1 MLVRM
6 KSFAVL
12 TATAVLGLSASACA
26 HVTPKELD
34 GRLQTLRDDLSQQI
48 KEGDDQVASQASG
61 RMDNLESRMDGLEAD
76 LNDLQQ
82 KYDVTVQ
89 KLEASLRFDVP
100 VYFDFDKADIKARGQ
115 EVLQRFAQIAGK
127 YYPEARITVEGFT
140 DSSGSEAYNKI
151 LGQRRADAV
160 KKFLSQ
166 EGLDA
171 QRINAVS
178 YGESSDRQI
187 EPSQK
192 GPGSNGWENR
202 RVVLVIDHDGAT
214 TAASVASTTGEANR

>member
-6 KSFAVL
+6 KSFAAL
-12 TATAVLGLSASACA
+12 AATAVLGLSAAGCA

-34 GRLQTLRDDLSQQI
+34 GRLQTLRDDMSKQI
-48 KEGDDQVASQASG
+48 KEGDDQVASTANS
-61 RMDNLESRMDGLEAD
+61 RMDGLESRMDGLQAD

-100 VYFDFDKADIKARGQ
+100 VYFDFDKAEIKPRGRD
-115 EVLQRFAQIAGK
+115 VLQRFAQVAGK
-127 YYPEARITVEGFT
+127 YYPDARITVEGFT
-140 DSSGSEAYNKI
+140 DSSGSAAYNKR

-160 KKFLSQ
+160 KAFLSQ

-171 QRINAVS
+171 QNINAVS
-178 YGESSDRQI
+178 YGESSDRQVT
-187 EPSQK
+187 PKQA
-192 GPGSNGWENR
+192 GPGTTGWENR
-202 RVVLVIDHDGAT
+202 RVVLVIDHDGAANT
-214 TAASVASTTGEANR
+214 ASVASTGEANR